1 MPEMPEMLKKFYCEY
16 CEYCDYS
23 CRIKSSFDIY
33 LSLIGMFGKKG
44 NAGNAKHD
52 GVNESSLSRFGDLL
66 YKNLNYFWAKYFGK
80 IENGHLLMSIF
91 QFTE

>member
-1 MPEMPEMLKKFYCEY
+1 MMQKRYIEKIEY
-16 CEYCDYS
+16 
-23 CRIKSSFDIY
+23 
-33 LSLIGMFGKKG
+33 
-44 NAGNAKHD
+44 
-52 GVNESSLSRFGDLL
+52 LSRFGDLL